1 MSAAVVA
8 SLQEASG
15 QNPNGQA
22 RAHGIEGIWL
32 GTLDVGGVKL
42 RLVLKVSKG
51 PDGKFW
57 GKLDSL
63 DQGANDLPIDMI
75 GFDAGRLRFEM
86 KALGASFDGTMNKE
100 GTEISGQF
108 QQGGSLPLVFKR
120 TDKVPTLNRPQEP
133 QRPFPY
139 DEEEVVYENKRDNIK
154 IAGTLTRP
162 RTGGPFPAVL
172 LITGSGS
179 QDRNETL
186 MGHRPFLV
194 LSDYLTRKGI
204 AVLRVD
210 DRGVGGTSAGTPND
224 TVENFA
230 ADVLAGVAFLKTRK
244 EINPRQIGLVG
255 HSEGGMIAPMAAAE
269 SKDIAFIVMMAGL
282 GVKGDELILS
292 QNELLSKAG
301 GLSEETRAQSRA
313 LYTRIFAILKEEKGS
328 AAAGE
333 KIQAALNDA
342 LSRMTEEQK
351 QAFSPIKSIIDAQ
364 TGMYVTPWF
373 RYFLLYDPRPV
384 LMKVKCPVLAI
395 NGERDLQVPAEENLA
410 GIRDA
415 LKAGGNKDY
424 TVIQLSA
431 LNHLLQTSKTGA
443 VSEYLTI
450 EETIS
455 PTALETIA
463 NWILKRTTQQNRAAP
478 RPD

>member
-1 MSAAVVA
+1 MTATVAAR
-8 SLQEASG
+8 QEASG
-15 QNPNGQA
+15 QSANSQA
-22 RAHGIEGIWL
+22 RAQGIEGIWL
-32 GTLDVGGVKL
+32 GTLDANGVKL

-51 PDGKFW
+51 PGGKFR
-57 GKLDSL
+57 GMLDSL
-63 DQGANDLPIDMI
+63 DQGANDLPIDTLS
-75 GFDAGRLRFEM
+75 FDAGRLRFEM
-86 KALGASFDGTMNKE
+86 RALGASFEGTMNKD

-108 QQGGSLPLVFKR
+108 QQGGSLPLIFKR
-120 TDKVPTLNRPQEP
+120 TDKVPALNRPQEP
-133 QRPFPY
+133 QKPFPY
-139 DEEEVVYENKRDNIK
+139 DEEEVVYENKRDGIK

-179 QDRNETL
+179 QDRNETI

-210 DRGVGGTSAGTPND
+210 DRGVGGTSVGTPND
-224 TVENFA
+224 TDENFV
-230 ADVLAGVAFLKTRK
+230 ADALAGVEFLKTRK
-244 EINPRQIGLVG
+244 GINPKQIGLVG
-255 HSEGGMIAPMAAAE
+255 HSEGGMIAPMAAVE

-282 GVKGDELILS
+282 GVPGDRLILL
-292 QNELLSKAG
+292 QNELLSKAEG
-301 GLSEETRAQSRA
+301 AGDESRAQSRVM
-313 LYTRIFAILKEEKGS
+313 YTRIFAILKEEKDN
-328 AAAGE
+328 AAAMK
-333 KIQAALNDA
+333 KIQAALEQQ
-342 LSRMTEEQK
+342 LGQMTEAQK
-351 QAFSPIKSIIDAQ
+351 QAFAPIKAIIDAQ

-373 RYFLLYDPRPV
+373 RFFLLYDPRPV
-384 LMKVKCPVLAI
+384 LIKVKCPVLAI
-395 NGERDLQVPAEENLA
+395 NGERDLQVAPEENLA

-424 TVIQLSA
+424 TIIQLSA

-450 EETIS
+450 EETMS

-463 NWILKRTTQQNRAAP
+463 NWILKRTDEQNRAAP
-478 RPD
+478 RSH